1 MPKTFYTEHE
11 IEDLFKSGVTR
22 LEMDDNMVLTG
33 LAYEKAVRLGIQ
45 LDQNVELPSDAPM
58 RPYISK
64 STSPSEFSRLDLQ
77 APMTSSK
84 PCCDSAITAS
94 STPAPL
100 PEDLSARIK
109 NAVIARLGS
118 NVDQSLLDAII
129 RRVLNQVKV

>member
-22 LEMDDNMVLTG
+22 LEMDDNVVLTG

-45 LDQNVELPSDAPM
+45 LVQSAELPSDAPM

-64 STSPSEFSRLDLQ
+64 STSP
-77 APMTSSK
+77 ATSSNLRLQDSGPSYK
-84 PCCDSAITAS
+84 PGCNSTVSAPSIEVQM
-94 STPAPL
+94 PI
-100 PEDLSARIK
+100 DLSARIK
-109 NAVIARLGS
+109 NAVIAKLGS